1 MQLKDAIM
9 NFGSKDIIKL
19 PFKEIVWIRIPVKL
33 NLTPTITY
41 KTLALVDTGYTNN
54 IIQIKYFVR
63 CPEIVH
69 TIDQDKAE
77 ISTDMSGI
85 KRVHNQLAYNIEI
98 QINITKY
105 IIDEIII
112 RDQSTI
118 NVDMLLGLRFLQ
130 YSVQTTII
138 HEQGITLCNTLKF

>member
-1 MQLKDAIM
+1 MELVGIRVCLMQNFLTTTVINRVLKWHRLKD
-9 NFGSKDIIKL
+9 D
-19 PFKEIVWIRIPVKL
+19 
-33 NLTPTITY
+33 
-41 KTLALVDTGYTNN
+41 
-54 IIQIKYFVR
+54 QILEYFVR

-77 ISTDMSGI
+77 ISTDMSRI

-98 QINITKY
+98 KINITKY
-105 IIDEIII
+105 IIDEITI
-112 RDQSTI
+112 RDQSMI

-138 HEQGITLCNTLKF
+138 HKQGITFCNTLKF